1 MTPGLTSPG
10 GRLPD
15 ELQAGARVVVV
26 AEGKEH
32 AISVGRTEMSA
43 SEMREKNKGI
53 AIDSMHCLGDW
64 LWRLELQ

>member
-10 GRLPD
+10 GRLPED
-15 ELQAGARVVVV
+15 LATGSIVIVV

-32 AISVGRTEMSA
+32 ALAVGRTEMSA
-43 SEMREKNKGI
+43 ADMREKNKGI

-64 LWRLELQ
+64 LWKLELQ